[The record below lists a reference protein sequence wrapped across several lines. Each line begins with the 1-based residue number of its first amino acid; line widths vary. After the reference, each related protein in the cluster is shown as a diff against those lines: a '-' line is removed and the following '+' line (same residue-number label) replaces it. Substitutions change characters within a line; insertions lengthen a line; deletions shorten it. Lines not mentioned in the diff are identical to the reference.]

1 MTTNKLDE
9 IEGRHNHDAKY
20 QFSHDVRCY
29 GFEPDV
35 GIQAHEDRAYLLSRV
50 RELEA
55 ALEASENKARGYQ
68 NIAGACL
75 SGTNEADKILEE
87 NPPTGFNWSNAWSAA
102 YKSHTASR
110 DATIAA
116 CIKTIKEERDRLRAI
131 LDAPVTEEMVTAAR
145 DALVYTGYNDETQKR
160 VIHSQAGSRE
170 YIRGAIEAALA
181 ARRAK

>member
-131 LDAPVTEEMVTAAR
+131 LDAPVTEE
-145 DALVYTGYNDETQKR
+145 EE
-160 VIHSQAGSRE
+160 RE
-170 YIRGAIEAALA
+170 LA
-181 ARRAK
+181 AMVVGRSMFSLKVALRKALENFLSGRKSHV